1 MQTCSITVQTITPA
15 EGDDDDA
22 ITLRATTWGGSV
34 IEFTDGDSIDRSDIG
49 QALELAYLAGVRD
62 SGKDVD
68 AARDVF
74 RAAQRSG
81 ARAQTFTAEQVIAA
95 LEAAGTIAGAAK
107 ALDVELHD
115 VKMLIIRHQI
125 MYPRP
130 AARGGRP
137 SAAADMEA
145 GQLHAD
151 ADPPL
156 AEMFR

>member
-1 MQTCSITVQTITPA
+1 MQTCSFVVQTITPDDA
-15 EGDDDDA
+15 DDDADDDA
-22 ITLRATTWGGSV
+22 ITLRTTTWGGSV

-74 RAAQRSG
+74 RAAQASG
-81 ARAQTFTAEQVIAA
+81 ARAQTMTAEVVIAA
-95 LEAAGTIAGAAK
+95 LEASGTISGAAK

-130 AARGGRP
+130 TVAP
-137 SAAADMEA
+137 VSAP
-145 GQLHAD
+145 AD

>member
-1 MQTCSITVQTITPA
+1 MQTCSITVQTIAPA
-15 EGDDDDA
+15 EGSDDDEA

-81 ARAQTFTAEQVIAA
+81 ARAQTMTAEIVIAA
-95 LEAAGTIAGAAK
+95 LERAGSIDGAASL
-107 ALDVELHD
+107 LDVDRHD

-130 AARGGRP
+130 KVAPAP
-137 SAAADMEA
+137 AP
-145 GQLHAD
+145 AD

-156 AEMFR
+156 AEMYR